1 VATVAQGGDWQL
13 RLWLTRGQTSMP
25 TPGTNRTRAHWV
37 PYRIQRALVQGE
49 LTLHLQPQVSMTTGR
64 VEVVE
69 ALVRWRRPR
78 GGLVFPDAFIEP
90 VRRSHLA
97 RRFDAWVLG
106 AAVTEAAALQEAGY
120 PLRVAVNLAPS
131 SLADPRLADDIGRL
145 LEDGGVGADALEI
158 EVTEQVLEAARQ
170 AEATLVALAD
180 LGVAT
185 ALDDFGVGF
194 SSLTRLAALPF
205 NTLKIDRHLVA
216 GIERGTRAATVF
228 AAAVRLAHDL
238 GLDVV
243 VEGVETLRT
252 WAHSAKLHAERA
264 QGWLFAP
271 ALSRRDLLDWLAAGT
286 LAGPA
291 SELAVP
297 GWAPAGVAA

>member
-1 VATVAQGGDWQL
+1 
-13 RLWLTRGQTSMP
+13 MP
-25 TPGTNRTRAHWV
+25 GIGMNLFEASWI
-37 PYRIQRALVQGE
+37 PYQIQRALAAGE
-49 LTLHLQPQVSMTTGR
+49 FTLHLQPQVSMTTGR

-69 ALVRWRRPR
+69 ALVRWRRAR
-78 GGLVFPDAFIEP
+78 GGLVFPDAFIHH
-90 VRRSHLA
+90 VRHSRLT
-97 RRFDAWVLG
+97 RRFDAWVLS
-106 AAVTEAAALQEAGY
+106 AAVAEAAALRAAGCR
-120 PLRVAVNLAPS
+120 LRVAVNLAPC
-131 SLADPRLADDIGRL
+131 SLADPRLADDIARL
-145 LEDGGVGADALEI
+145 LEESGVPPDGLEV
-158 EVTEQVLEAARQ
+158 EVTEQVLEGASE
-170 AEATLVALAD
+170 AEATLSALAD

-205 NTLKIDRHLVA
+205 STLKIDRRLVA

-228 AAAVRLAHDL
+228 AAAVGLAHDL

-252 WAHSAKLHAERA
+252 WAHSAKLHVERA

-271 ALSRRDLLDWLAAGT
+271 ALSRADLLDWLAAGT

-291 SELAVP
+291 VEA
-297 GWAPAGVAA
+297 ADPAWVAA